1 MRVPYIKHM
10 SIALSI
16 VLPIPTCS
24 DEACNLGIT
33 RESRDTIIRY
43 LDHAPTLTRSFH
55 RSALASRSVF
65 LVVTTAD
72 ACSGDIDPVTPPFS
86 RSRTNHGCS
95 RKEDLK

>member
-10 SIALSI
+10 SIASSI

-55 RSALASRSVF
+55 RSALASRSVL

-72 ACSGDIDPVTPPFS
+72 A
-86 RSRTNHGCS
+86 
-95 RKEDLK
+95 LLW